1 MHLAR
6 PRPEG
11 TRYPP
16 APRPPAPRRDALPAH
31 DSRRPLEGTAPACP
45 RSCRVHRTRR
55 RRPPG
60 GCFPDRPRPGG
71 THYPPRT
78 SPARAPAGRATPPH
92 LAPPAGGHGSG
103 VPMVVP
109 GAPHAE
115 TPPARRMFPRPP
127 APRRDALPPRTS
139 PARAPAGRATSS
151 CAPEGRAPRF
161 TRRPRPRPG
170 GTRSQVHPPAPPAA
184 RWRARLRRAHGR
196 AGCTARGDAARQEDV
211 SPTARAPAGRAPR
224 FTPRTP
230 PARAPEGRAPSP
242 RLAPPA
248 GGHGSGGPTVVPG
261 APHAETPPARRMFP
275 RPRPRPG
282 GTHYPP
288 HLARPRPGGTRS
300 QVHPPAP
307 PAARW
312 RARLRRA
319 HGRAGCTARGDAAR
333 QKDVS
338 PPAHAPA
345 GRATLSSPCLRA
357 AYRTPHASTPC
368 ANPRLPFTN
377 RATHAHAASRQPHA
391 RCTSARPYPLPAR
404 AAPRMGALQLRP
416 SAPRRFALCALRLT
430 ANLLIGY

>member
-78 SPARAPAGRATPPH
+78 SPTRAPAGRATPPH

-161 TRRPRPRPG
+161 TRRP
-170 GTRSQVHPPAPPAA
+170 
-184 RWRARLRRAHGR
+184 
-196 AGCTARGDAARQEDV
+196 
-211 SPTARAPAGRAPR
+211 
-224 FTPRTP
+224 
-230 PARAPEGRAPSP
+230 
-242 RLAPPA
+242 
-248 GGHGSGGPTVVPG
+248 
-261 APHAETPPARRMFP
+261 
-275 RPRPRPG
+275 
-282 GTHYPP
+282 
-288 HLARPRPGGTRS
+288 RPRPGGTRS